1 MHLLL
6 SVALSFTH
14 IRRLMTTLA
23 LTKDKPRYMSLFKG
37 LFTYTEYHEGAQKK
51 RHFQFGT
58 GENGT
63 PAELEVNW
71 AQPDA
76 FKGRYSGDDF
86 EKATIVQGDSDF
98 TAEDGTVFAA
108 RLMHDGFTVPGKVI
122 AAISKEGERKYKSLG
137 QRKAA

>member
-14 IRRLMTTLA
+14 TRRLMTTLA

-76 FKGRYSGDDF
+76 FKGRYSAKDW
-86 EKATIVQGDSDF
+86 EKATIVQGDDF
-98 TAEDGTVFAA
+98 TDDNGTVFPA
-108 RLMHDGFTVPGKVI
+108 RLMHDGFTVPGKVV
-122 AAISKEGERKYKSLG
+122 AAVSKEGEAKYKSLG
-137 QRKAA
+137 QRKPA